1 MGKRKNPIK
10 LGSKVECLVTGFVG
24 TVTCK
29 AEYLKGAKTCLV
41 KGRIEDKSKPAPEAW
56 IEEGLLKVVGRG

>member
-41 KGRIEDKSKPAPEAW
+41 KGKSKPAPEAW